1 MILLPLSRQPQSV
14 AIALMPRQGLTTAH
28 WQAGRRATCFLIHF
42 QFQVPILMLH
52 LTGDL
57 LPGAPQLWHLS
68 DLISNANHHF
78 TSPARAWA
86 RAQTRCSVSLEWRQ
100 QKYRAFPTM
109 DGRRRSL
116 VSVRI
121 GSARYR
127 SREKK
132 SSVEIQ
138 TIPTAWQRGNTTG
151 IKELSLCLT
160 ALVSRRQDSGGAY
173 RLLYDGGNPFSILR
187 HQISSRRVCKALRQ
201 P

>member
-28 WQAGRRATCFLIHF
+28 WQAGGQHVFSSTSSSRYLYLC
-42 QFQVPILMLH
+42 
-52 LTGDL
+52 
-57 LPGAPQLWHLS
+57 S
-68 DLISNANHHF
+68 
-78 TSPARAWA
+78 TSPEICFPGLPSYDTWVIWYPMQTIISRP
-86 RAQTRCSVSLEWRQ
+86 RLGLELGQTRCSVSLEWRQ

-160 ALVSRRQDSGGAY
+160 ALVFRRQDSGGAY